1 MITGIGTD
9 LVEVARFRS
18 VMSRRGERFL
28 EKVFTSNE
36 RKHCEGK
43 MHRLAHYTAR
53 FAAKEAVLKALGT
66 GWSGGIH
73 WTDIEVLHQKNGP
86 VSVKLSGL
94 AAKVAKEQKVKRVL
108 LSISHSRK
116 YASALA
122 VAES

>member
-28 EKVFTSNE
+28 EKVFTSGE
-36 RKHCEGK
+36 RKYCEEK

-53 FAAKEAVLKALGT
+53 FAAKEAVLKSLGT

-73 WTDIEVLHQKNGP
+73 WTDIEILHQKNGA
-86 VSVKLSGL
+86 VGVKLAGL
-94 AAKVAKEQKVKRVL
+94 AAKIAKERKVKRVV